1 MKLIPIEEERFD
13 LVFSKMNAAFPYE
26 ERRDISDQ
34 KECLNNKFFNF
45 LEIFDNE
52 IDVGFIALWDFPEF
66 VFIEHIAIDEEKRA
80 GGYGSKTIELVKETY
95 KKPIILEAEAPE
107 TEQQIKRIRFYDR
120 LGFKINS
127 YDYEQPSYHGGEGV
141 PLKILSYPDILNQEE
156 FDLFIKRTRE
166 NGYKNS
172 VQELS
177 DDEKIDIVAKK
188 ILEKYLPAFEELAK

>member
-120 LGFKINS
+120 AGFKINS